1 MSGRRGRGRGGGGG
15 RPTKADQLMHGA
27 IDHFGRMGYAEADI
41 RSTVGQLIEVY
52 GEDASSFLKED
63 DYRVVQDALFE
74 KQEQEEQQ
82 REEPKQK
89 EAAISEAPTASDMPI
104 VDMHNEMPPG
114 AELSVE
120 GVDPML
126 IDPPAPEATMAPPVA
141 TGTSRARRPCYGWI
155 SESESDSD
163 YEEYLAS
170 RRQATHAPIPGSG

>member
-1 MSGRRGRGRGGGGG
+1 MSGRRGRGRGP
-15 RPTKADQLMHGA
+15 PTQADRLMRGA

-82 REEPKQK
+82 QEPKQK

-120 GVDPML
+120 GADPMP
-126 IDPPAPEATMAPPVA
+126 IDPPAPEATMAHPAA

-170 RRQATHAPIPGSG
+170 R

>member
-1 MSGRRGRGRGGGGG
+1 
-15 RPTKADQLMHGA
+15 MHGA

-41 RSTVGQLIEVY
+41 RNTVRQLIEVY

-74 KQEQEEQQ
+74 KQEQEE
-82 REEPKQK
+82 EPKQK
-89 EAAISEAPTASDMPI
+89 EAAISEAPVASG
-104 VDMHNEMPPG
+104 MHNEMPPG

-120 GVDPML
+120 GADPML
-126 IDPPAPEATMAPPVA
+126 IDPRASEATMSRPAA
-141 TGTSRARRPCYGWI
+141 RGTSSARRPCYGWI

-170 RRQATHAPIPGSG
+170 RRQEMHASIPGSG